1 MVCSH
6 CKQTGHNYRTCPHL
20 SQEEKDK
27 ILKENKKKKE
37 ETNQRRERWIQH
49 QENLRQI
56 HIETQ
61 KLSYEFVNQSD
72 YDLAVYWGNE
82 NSNILKH
89 FTYIQNHS
97 VGDISCSKNH
107 RICIFHSLQVIN
119 PEVPNQVISEININA
134 VDDGRRDVGYLRRG
148 AQRYSP
154 IFDEYMKNI
163 NVNIIVLNK
172 EFKPVKS
179 EIELW
184 KESSLKANYLLEQII
199 KLGGKKYENLE
210 PMLDMVQDI
219 NIPTHNDYD
228 RELAGIP
235 SKLTNI
241 T

>member
-20 SQEEKDK
+20 SQEDKVK
-27 ILKENKKKKE
+27 ILKDNKKKKE
-37 ETNQRRERWIQH
+37 EANQRRDRWLQH
-49 QENLRQI
+49 QETLRVRYIQN
-56 HIETQ
+56 Q
-61 KLSYEFVNQSD
+61 RLSYEFINESD
-72 YDLAVYWGNE
+72 YELAVYWGSE

-89 FTYIQNHS
+89 FSYIENRS
-97 VGDISCSKNH
+97 VGKITCIKNH
-107 RICIFHSLQVIN
+107 RICIFHSLQVTN
-119 PEVPNQVISEININA
+119 PISSNQVLSEINIEG
-134 VDDGRRDVGYLRRG
+134 DLF
-148 AQRYSP
+148 QRYSP

-163 NVNIIVLNK
+163 DVNIIVLNK
-172 EFKPVKS
+172 EFKPEKS
-179 EIELW
+179 EIDLW

-199 KLGGKKYENLE
+199 KLGGKKYDNIE
-210 PMLDMVQDI
+210 PILDMVQDI

>member
-37 ETNQRRERWIQH
+37 EANQRRERWLQH
-49 QENLRQI
+49 QGNLRRRY
-56 HIETQ
+56 IETQ
-61 KLSYEFVNQSD
+61 RLKYEFINQSD
-72 YDLAVYWGNE
+72 YELAVYWGGE

-89 FTYIQNHS
+89 FSYIQNHS
-97 VGDISCSKNH
+97 VGDITCNKNH
-107 RICIFHSLQVIN
+107 RICIFHSLQVTN
-119 PEVPNQVISEININA
+119 PISPNQVISEINIE
-134 VDDGRRDVGYLRRG
+134 GELF
-148 AQRYSP
+148 QRYPP

-163 NVNIIVLNK
+163 DVNIIVLNK

-179 EIELW
+179 EIDKW

-210 PMLDMVQDI
+210 PILDMVQDI